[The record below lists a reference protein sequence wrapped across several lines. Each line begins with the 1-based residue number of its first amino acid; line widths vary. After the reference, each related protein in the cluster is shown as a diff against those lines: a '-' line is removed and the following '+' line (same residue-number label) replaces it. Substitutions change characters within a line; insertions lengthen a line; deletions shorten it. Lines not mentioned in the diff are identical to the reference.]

1 MRAKN
6 PAILSDR
13 DTAILTVLTRRVRV
27 LAEYQ
32 LARQWWSHAAD
43 PPASARKS
51 LRRLVDAGLLREGV
65 GMAHPMLP
73 MTSPVL
79 SWSPDTP
86 MPDSE
91 SGSYRLQSRW
101 KLGRQST
108 RWYAA
113 TQSAGSLM
121 GGFGGRAPRASELTH
136 DIHLAELYLRLLA
149 RDAAR
154 AASWT
159 SETDLF
165 KIGLGRNQ
173 RLPDAIIRNGNSWL
187 VLEFGGAYPA
197 SKLREFHGFCE
208 YHGLAYEIW

>member
-1 MRAKN
+1 MSAKY
-6 PAILSDR
+6 PAILGDR

-27 LAEYQ
+27 LAEFQ
-32 LARQWWSHAAD
+32 LARQWWSHATN

-51 LRRLVDAGLLREGV
+51 LRRLVDAQLLAEGI

-73 MTSPVL
+73 MNSPVL
-79 SWSPDTP
+79 SWSPGTP
-86 MPDSE
+86 MPDAE

-101 KLGRQST
+101 TLRPRSI
-108 RWYAA
+108 RWYTA

-121 GGFGGRAPRASELTH
+121 GGFGGRAPRDSELTH
-136 DIHLAELYLRLLA
+136 DIHLAELYLRLCA
-149 RDAAR
+149 RDAAQ
-154 AASWT
+154 AASWA

-165 KIGLGRNQ
+165 KIGLGRSQ
-173 RLPDAIIRNGNSWL
+173 RLPDAIVRNGDSWL

-197 SKLREFHGFCE
+197 PKLREFHGFCE